1 MLSSVLPASKKT
13 ARITS
18 LSLPGPDA
26 GRPSGYTTR
35 VYALAVAVRCVRL
48 AGTVRLVGGAGTLRR
63 AGRSDRPTAVRWE
76 SRVLPLARAVAV
88 LTVAAGL
95 AGLAAQTATLEG
107 RAAAALEPAALARV
121 LGETQS
127 GHVWL
132 VRQSLLLLLAA
143 FLAVRW
149 DVERGID
156 WRAARGEAALLGA
169 AALVLVGASGHAA
182 AVEPGTARALG
193 VDGVHLLAAGVWV
206 GGLPPLLLLLRA
218 AGREAG
224 ADAPPHA
231 GLAGR
236 RVSRGAPLRGL
247 ALVLP

>member
-1 MLSSVLPASKKT
+1 M
-13 ARITS
+13 
-18 LSLPGPDA
+18 
-26 GRPSGYTTR
+26 
-35 VYALAVAVRCVRL
+35 YALGLAVRFIHL
-48 AGTVRLVGGAGTLRR
+48 AGIILLVGAAATLLL
-63 AGRSDRPTAVRWE
+63 AGRSDRPTALRWE
-76 SRVLPLARAVAV
+76 SRVLALARAVAV
-88 LTVAAGL
+88 LTLAAGL
-95 AGLAAQTATLEG
+95 AVLAAQTATLED

-182 AVEPGTARALG
+182 AVEPGTTRALG

-224 ADAPPHA
+224 ADARPHA
-231 GLAGR
+231 VVAAR
-236 RVSRGAPLRGL
+236 RFSRGALVCVL
-247 ALVLP
+247 ALLLTGTLNAATQVATLHTAA